1 MSNCSI
7 TVTKPETPRL
17 PEIRI
22 NGVALDESLYGQ
34 ELQYHPAKDF
44 ESTLQKA
51 GQALVIRQLLM
62 NELENAAADDA
73 PLDDEEEAIQAL
85 LDKSVSFQAP
95 SEQDCRC
102 YFENNPDRFMSE
114 PLLQVEHILLAA
126 PKEDFE
132 ERDHA
137 KEKALSIIE
146 QLEADPGL
154 FAVLAEQFSICPS
167 KKTGG
172 SLGQIGKGQT
182 VPEFEKQL
190 MRLPVGLA
198 ESPIESRYGFHVV
211 RLNKRIEG
219 KHLEYVMVAEKINHY
234 LTQKASQLSIQA
246 YIQSLVDKA
255 DIEGILIGFSDENVF
270 V

>member
-1 MSNCSI
+1 MSNCSV
-7 TVTKPETPRL
+7 TVTKPENPRL
-17 PEIRI
+17 PKIRI
-22 NGVALDESLYGQ
+22 NGVLLDEAAYGQ
-34 ELQYHPAKDF
+34 ELQYHQAKDF

-51 GQALVIRQLLM
+51 GQALAIRQLLI
-62 NELENAAADDA
+62 NELDNDSTSDEPAS
-73 PLDDEEEAIQAL
+73 DEEEAIQAL
-85 LDKSVSFQAP
+85 LDESISYQAP
-95 SEQDCRC
+95 SEQDCQR
-102 YFENNPDRFMSE
+102 YFENNRDRFMCA
-114 PLLQVEHILLAA
+114 PLFQVEHILLAA
-126 PKEDFE
+126 PKEDFD

-146 QLEADPGL
+146 QLKADPGI
-154 FAVLAEQFSICPS
+154 FAALAEQFSVCPS

-198 ESPIESRYGFHVV
+198 DTPIESRYGFHVV

-246 YIQSLVDKA
+246 YIQSLVEKA
-255 DIEGILIGFSDENVF
+255 DIEGIKIGFSDENVF

>member
-7 TVTKPETPRL
+7 TVTKPETSRL

-95 SEQDCRC
+95 SEQDCRR

-246 YIQSLVDKA
+246 YIQSLVEKA